1 MRSGLCCTTMLAVV
15 PKYGNSNLDS
25 EFLETMSEDKA
36 DQYFSENSELMG
48 TPCKWLDRDQLTTEA
63 TCKVHIQRGD
73 ECRNYPE
80 AFKKDQWCTV
90 GLDYWSSRMKSG
102 MQIPQWIEKV
112 INEGHK

>member
-1 MRSGLCCTTMLAVV
+1 MLAQRVVLHDTLAVV

-80 AFKKDQWCTV
+80 AFKKDQSGAFRFRSIDDTV
-90 GLDYWSSRMKSG
+90 NHITNSG
-102 MQIPQWIEKV
+102 KAENRV
-112 INEGHK
+112 EG